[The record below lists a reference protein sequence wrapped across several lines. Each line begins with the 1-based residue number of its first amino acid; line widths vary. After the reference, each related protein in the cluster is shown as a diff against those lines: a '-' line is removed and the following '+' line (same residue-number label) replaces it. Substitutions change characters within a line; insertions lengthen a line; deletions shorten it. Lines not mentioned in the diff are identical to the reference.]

1 MASIR
6 LSIDARRPY
15 SDGRCP
21 IVFRLSSGAKSTSIV
36 SGVKTLPQDWDNVK
50 SRILKTH
57 PDFSALNLH
66 LKQKLLVFEKQLLG
80 LNSGNLL
87 EIKRVLLNEV
97 EGEVKTTFHVFAKKE
112 IQNLRD
118 QERFGNASVYETSV
132 NRFVK
137 YTGNSISFKEINYN
151 VISGFELT
159 LLKEGICR
167 NTIAIY
173 MREVRALLNLAIKKG
188 LMERS
193 DYPFYNFKIRTE
205 KTISRAITITELRK
219 IHEHPLTENT
229 LSWNSRNIF
238 FLIFNLIGISFI
250 DLILLEQ
257 DSIQNGRI
265 VYKRRKTGKLYSIKI
280 TTEAERIINIYK
292 NPNSKY
298 LISYFGFDNV
308 PVSKVREEAGLR
320 IKTLNTQLKKIGKV
334 LELPIICTSY
344 VSRYSWSNIAKS
356 LGYPKDQIA
365 EALGHEYGNRITGIY
380 LDSYGN
386 EVIDAMNEKVCS
398 LLL

>member
-1 MASIR
+1 MATIK

-21 IVFRLSSGAKSTSIV
+21 IVFRLSSGTKSTSIV
-36 SGVKTLPQDWDNVK
+36 SGVKTLPQDWDNLK

-66 LKQKLLVFEKQLLG
+66 LKQKLLAFEKQLLG
-80 LNSGNLL
+80 LHSGNLL

-97 EGEVKTTFHVFAKKE
+97 EEVTTFHVFATQE

-137 YTGNSISFKEINYN
+137 YTGTSISFKEINYN

-173 MREVRALLNLAIKKG
+173 MREIRALLNLSIKKG
-188 LMERS
+188 LMDRA
-193 DYPFYNFKIRTE
+193 DYPFYNYKIKTE
-205 KTISRAITITELRK
+205 KTISRAITIAELRK
-219 IHEHPLTENT
+219 IHEHPLKENT
-229 LSWNSRNIF
+229 LSWHSRNIF

-250 DLILLEQ
+250 DLVMLEQ

-265 VYKRRKTGKLYSIKI
+265 IYKRRKTGKLYSIKL

-298 LISYFGFDNV
+298 LISYFQFDNV
-308 PVSKVREEAGLR
+308 PVSKVREQAGLR
-320 IKTLNTQLKKIGKV
+320 IKTLNTQLKKIGKT
-334 LELPIICTSY
+334 LKLPIPLTSY
-344 VSRYSWSNIAKS
+344 VSRYTWGNVAKS
-356 LGYPKDQIA
+356 LGFPKDLIA
-365 EALGHEYGNRITGIY
+365 ESYGHQYGNRITGIY
-380 LDSYGN
+380 LDAYGD
-386 EVIDAMNEKVCS
+386 EVLDNLNEKVCS
-398 LLL
+398 SLL

>member
-1 MASIR
+1 MATIK

-21 IVFRLSSGAKSTSIV
+21 IVFRLSSGSKSTSIV
-36 SGVKTLPQDWDNVK
+36 SGVKLFPQDWDNLK

-66 LKQKLLVFEKQLLG
+66 LKQKLLAFEKQLLG

-97 EGEVKTTFHVFAKKE
+97 EQVKTIFHVFAKQE

-132 NRFVK
+132 NRFIK
-137 YTGNSISFKEINYN
+137 YTGTSISFKEINYN

-173 MREVRALLNLAIKKG
+173 MREIRALLNLSIKKG
-188 LMERS
+188 LMERA
-193 DYPFYNFKIRTE
+193 DYPFYNFKIKTE
-205 KTISRAITITELRK
+205 KTISRAITNAELQK
-219 IHEHPLTENT
+219 IYELPLIENT
-229 LSWNSRNIF
+229 VAWHSRNMF

-250 DLILLEQ
+250 DLILLKNN
-257 DSIQNGRI
+257 SIQNGRI
-265 VYKRRKTGKLYSIKI
+265 VYKRRKTGKLYSIRI
-280 TTEAERIINIYK
+280 TLEAERIINIYK
-292 NPNSKY
+292 NPSSKY
-298 LISYFGFDNV
+298 LISYFEFDNV
-308 PVSKVREEAGLR
+308 TECTVRQDAGLR
-320 IKTLNTQLKKIGKV
+320 IKSCNNQLKKIGKA
-334 LELPIICTSY
+334 LELSIPLTSY
-344 VSRYSWSNIAKS
+344 VARYSWSCIAKI

-398 LLL
+398 SLLL